1 MAHAAE
7 IEQLAREIAGEDAD
21 TIRMDCART
30 IARALIE
37 LQNVRRAKVSF
48 IERITRFGTLKR
60 SFVVTSLEE
69 IIFTRREMRQI
80 GNAFAR
86 NKVPRLRRIKPKPM
100 PQEEPSLTAEAMHRA
115 IPDLVSLDRFEAA
128 AAARLHRGVRA
139 MLRLGLQT

>member
-30 IARALIE
+30 IAQAFIE
-37 LQNVRRAKVSF
+37 LQKVRRAKVSF

-69 IIFTRREMRQI
+69 VISTSR
-80 GNAFAR
+80 NAA
-86 NKVPRLRRIKPKPM
+86 
-100 PQEEPSLTAEAMHRA
+100 
-115 IPDLVSLDRFEAA
+115 DLQC
-128 AAARLHRGVRA
+128 VRSQQGA
-139 MLRLGLQT
+139 TPAPNQT

>member
-30 IARALIE
+30 IAQALIE
-37 LQNVRRAKVSF
+37 LQKVRRAKVSF

-60 SFVVTSLEE
+60 SFVRLEE

-86 NKVPRLRRIKPKPM
+86 NKVPRLRRIRPTPM
-100 PQEEPSLTAEAMHRA
+100 PQEEPGLTAEAMHRA